1 MKAQLML
8 GGALALALAAQPGIA
23 LAQAQ
28 GAGVSDSSATGTTA
42 DDEGLGEI
50 IVTAQRRNEKLQD
63 VAVSATAFDADA
75 LADKA
80 VTTLA
85 DLQNASPALSIS
97 DGGITQS
104 INIRGIG
111 LASNSPS
118 VTAGVATY
126 VDGLFQPPI
135 VQANSFYDLASV
147 EVLRGPQGTL
157 VGSNSTGG
165 AIFINSQNPLLDEGL
180 GGYAMFGGG
189 NYSSVQSEA
198 ALNLPVSDTFGF
210 RAAGFYRNRD
220 SFYRSVGPVEN
231 DAGKLREGGGRLT
244 AMWKPGSFQAI
255 AKVSFNDSD
264 TGGYAYRPIQGTPY
278 DVFRV
283 GDIRTISFDTPVA
296 NRERAFQASLELRQ
310 ELASGI
316 TLRSVTGYQ
325 NKRINALNDIDASAG
340 PGGIAED
347 YFAGEKVYTQEI
359 NIISPTEG
367 RFDWILGGYFQR
379 NDITIRILQN
389 QVGFPTDII
398 GGNQR
403 TTTGLFAQ
411 GNYEIAPGIEAQLGA
426 RYSTYKATGFG
437 DVTIGRG
444 IPGFPPT
451 GLPVASL
458 AGEHKD
464 SLVTGKFALNW
475 KVDADNLVYALVAR
489 GYKPGGFNSP
499 TSNFD
504 PERVISYEAGW
515 KSAFLRNRIRTQI
528 SAFYNKYSNFQ
539 FNVVEPSTGFAG
551 VENISTVEIKG
562 VEAQVQGRF
571 GGFGFDANVAF
582 VDSNLAS
589 VTFVNTRP
597 LGGANLGPQCPAGT
611 PSTPPFCFDYTPF
624 IQTTGG
630 GPNLYAPRWTWGAG
644 VEYEIPLG
652 GEMSLTPRVNYA
664 YVGEQFTYI
673 GYSPL
678 SDRLN
683 PRGLLSA
690 MLTLNITDQLKIEA
704 WATNLT
710 NKEYVT
716 GQLNSN
722 EFYGAPR
729 EYGVKLNVTF

>member
-1 MKAQLML
+1 MKSQSTL
-8 GGALALALAAQPGIA
+8 GCALALVMAAQPEIG
-23 LAQAQ
+23 LAQSQESGAAASQ
-28 GAGVSDSSATGTTA
+28 GA
-42 DDEGLGEI
+42 DEGVGEI
-50 IVTAQRRNEKLQD
+50 IVTAQRRKEKLQD
-63 VAVSATAFDADA
+63 VAVSATAFDAGA

-80 VTTLA
+80 VTNLA

-165 AIFINSQNPLLDEGL
+165 AIFINTQNPLLDEGL
-180 GGYAMFGGG
+180 GGYAMFGTA
-189 NYSSVQSEA
+189 NYGSAQSEA
-198 ALNLPVSDTFGF
+198 AVNLPVSDTFGF

-220 SFYRSVGPVEN
+220 SFYTSVGPVSN

-244 AMWKPGSFQAI
+244 AMWKPGSFQAV
-255 AKVSFNDSD
+255 AKLSFNDRD
-264 TGGYAYRPIQGTPY
+264 TGGYAFRPIPGTPY
-278 DVFRV
+278 DSFRV
-283 GDIRTISFDTPVA
+283 GDIRTLSFDTPVA
-296 NRERAFQASLELRQ
+296 NRERAFQASLELKQ

-316 TLRSVTGYQ
+316 VLRSVTGYQ
-325 NKRINALNDIDASAG
+325 NKRINALNDVDASTG
-340 PGGIAED
+340 PGGVAED

-379 NDITIRILQN
+379 NDIKIRILQD
-389 QVGFPTDII
+389 QGGFPTDII

-403 TTTGLFAQ
+403 TTTGVFAQ
-411 GNYEIAPGIEAQLGA
+411 GNYEILPGLEAQLGA
-426 RYSTYKATGFG
+426 RYSTYKATGNG

-444 IPGFPPT
+444 IPGFPPN

-458 AGEHKD
+458 AGSHKD
-464 SLVTGKFALNW
+464 SLATGKFALNW
-475 KVDADNLVYALVAR
+475 KIDPDNLLYALVAR

-504 PERVISYEAGW
+504 PERVVSYEAGW
-515 KSAFLRNRIRTQI
+515 KSSFLRNRIRTQI
-528 SAFYNKYSNFQ
+528 SAFYNQYANFQ
-539 FNVVEPSTGFAG
+539 FNVVEPSTGFSG
-551 VENISTVEIKG
+551 VENISTVKIKG

-571 GGFGFDANVAF
+571 GGFGFDANAAF
-582 VDSNLAS
+582 VDSKLAS
-589 VTFVNTRP
+589 LTFVNTRP
-597 LGGANLGPQCPAGT
+597 LGGANLGPQCPFGQ
-611 PSTPPFCFDYTPF
+611 PSSPPFCFDYAPF

-630 GPNLYAPRWTWGAG
+630 GPNLYAPRWTWGGG
-644 VEYEIPLG
+644 VEYELPLG

-683 PRGLLSA
+683 SRGLLSA
-690 MLTLNITDQLKIEA
+690 IVTLKVNDKMKIEA
-704 WATNLT
+704 WGTNLT
-710 NKEYVT
+710 DKEYVT

-729 EYGVKLNVTF
+729 EYGVRLHMMF

>member
-1 MKAQLML
+1 MKTQSML
-8 GGALALALAAQPGIA
+8 GGALVLALAVQPGIA
-23 LAQAQ
+23 LAQSQKAS
-28 GAGVSDSSATGTTA
+28 VSDAA
-42 DDEGLGEI
+42 AVNEGLGEI
-50 IVTAQRRNEKLQD
+50 IVTAQRRKEKLQD
-63 VAVSATAFDADA
+63 VAVSATAFDASA

-80 VTTLA
+80 VTNLA

-111 LASNSPS
+111 LSSNSPS

-165 AIFINSQNPLLDEGL
+165 AIFINTQNPELDAGV

-189 NYSSVQSEA
+189 NYGSVQSEA
-198 ALNLPVSDTFGF
+198 AVNLPVSDTFGF

-220 SFYRSVGPVEN
+220 SFYTSVGPFSN
-231 DAGKLREGGGRLT
+231 QAGKLREGGGRLT

-255 AKVSFNDSD
+255 AKVSFNDRD
-264 TGGYAYRPIQGTPY
+264 TGGYAYRPILGTPY
-278 DVFRV
+278 EPFRV

-296 NRERAFQASLELRQ
+296 ERGRSFQASLELRQ
-310 ELASGI
+310 EFDSGI
-316 TLRSVTGYQ
+316 VLRSVTGYQ
-325 NKRINALNDIDASAG
+325 NKRINALNDVDASTG

-359 NIISPTEG
+359 NIISSTEG
-367 RFDWILGGYFQR
+367 RFDWILGGYLQR
-379 NDITIRILQN
+379 NDIAIRILQD
-389 QVGFPTDII
+389 QGGFPTDII
-398 GGNQR
+398 GANQR

-411 GNYEIAPGIEAQLGA
+411 GNYEIVPGLEAQLGA
-426 RYSTYKATGFG
+426 RYSTYKATGSG
-437 DVTIGRG
+437 DVSIGRG
-444 IPGFPPT
+444 IPVFPPT

-458 AGEHKD
+458 AGSHKD
-464 SLVTGKFALNW
+464 SLATGKFALNW
-475 KVDADNLVYALVAR
+475 KVDPDNLLYGLVAR

-504 PERVISYEAGW
+504 PERVISYEVGW
-515 KSAFLRNRIRTQI
+515 KSAFLRNRIRTQV
-528 SAFYNKYSNFQ
+528 SAFYNQYANFQ
-539 FNVVEPSTGFAG
+539 FNVVEASTGFVG
-551 VENISTVEIKG
+551 VENISTVKIKG
-562 VEAQVQGRF
+562 IEAQVQGRF
-571 GGFGFDANVAF
+571 GGFGFDLNGAF
-582 VDSNLAS
+582 VDSDLAS
-589 VTFVNTRP
+589 VTFVNTRQ
-597 LGGANLGPQCPAGT
+597 LGGGNLGPQCPVGA
-611 PSTPPFCFDYTPF
+611 PFCFDYAPY

-644 VEYEIPLG
+644 VEYEFPLG
-652 GEMSLTPRVNYA
+652 GDMSLTPRLNYA

-673 GYSPL
+673 GYSRL

-683 PRGLLSA
+683 PRGLLSVIV
-690 MLTLNITDQLKIEA
+690 TLKLADNLRIEA
-704 WATNLT
+704 WGTNLT
-710 NKEYVT
+710 NKQYIT
-716 GQLNSN
+716 GQLNAN

-729 EYGVKLNVTF
+729 EYGMKLNVTF

>member
-1 MKAQLML
+1 ML

-23 LAQAQ
+23 MAQSQDA
-28 GAGVSDSSATGTTA
+28 AANDATVT
-42 DDEGLGEI
+42 DEGLGEI
-50 IVTAQRRNEKLQD
+50 IVTAQRRKEKLQD
-63 VAVSATAFDADA
+63 VAVSATAFDASA

-80 VTTLA
+80 VTSLA

-165 AIFINSQNPLLDEGL
+165 AIFINTQNPLLGEGL
-180 GGYAMFGGG
+180 GGYAVFGGG
-189 NYSSVQSEA
+189 NYGSVQSEA
-198 ALNLPVSDTFGF
+198 AVNLPVSDTFGF

-220 SFYRSVGPVEN
+220 SFYNSVGPVN
-231 DAGKLREGGGRLT
+231 NNAGKLREGGGRFT
-244 AMWKPGSFQAI
+244 AMWNPGSFQAV
-255 AKVSFNDSD
+255 AKVSFNDRD
-264 TGGYAYRPIQGTPY
+264 TGGYAYRPIVGTPY
-278 DVFRV
+278 ADYRV
-283 GDIRTISFDTPVA
+283 GDIRSISFDTPVA

-310 ELASGI
+310 ELDSGI
-316 TLRSVTGYQ
+316 VLRSVTGYQ
-325 NKRINALNDIDASAG
+325 NKRINALNDIDASTTPPVPDPNYRG
-340 PGGIAED
+340 SISEN

-359 NIISPTEG
+359 NIISPTQG

-379 NDITIRILQN
+379 NDIAISILQN
-389 QVGFPTDII
+389 QVGFPTDIV

-411 GNYEIAPGIEAQLGA
+411 GNYEIVPGLEAQLGA
-426 RYSTYKATGFG
+426 RYSTYKATGYG
-437 DVTIGRG
+437 DVRIGNG
-444 IPGFPPT
+444 IPGFPPG
-451 GLPVASL
+451 GLAVASL
-458 AGEHKD
+458 AGSHKD
-464 SLVTGKFALNW
+464 SLATGKFALNW
-475 KVDADNLVYALVAR
+475 KVDPDNLLYALVAR

-528 SAFYNKYSNFQ
+528 SAFYNQYSNFQ
-539 FNVVEPSTGFAG
+539 FNVVEPTTGFGG
-551 VENISTVEIKG
+551 VENISTVKIKG

-582 VDSNLAS
+582 VDSDLAS

-597 LGGANLGPQCPAGT
+597 LDGGNLGPQCPAGT
-611 PSTPPFCFDYTPF
+611 PSSPPFCFDYAPF

-630 GPNLYAPRWTWGAG
+630 GPNLYAPRWTWGGG

-652 GEMSLTPRVNYA
+652 GEASLTPRVNYA

-690 MLTLNITDQLKIEA
+690 IVTLKLNERLRIEA
-704 WATNLT
+704 WGTNLT

>member
-1 MKAQLML
+1 MKSQFAL
-8 GGALALALAAQPGIA
+8 GCATALALALPSQMA
-23 LAQAQ
+23 LAQSQDNSASD
-28 GAGVSDSSATGTTA
+28 ATVPEEGVI
-42 DDEGLGEI
+42 EI
-50 IVTAQRRNEKLQD
+50 IVTAQRRKEKLQN
-63 VAVSATAFDADA
+63 VAVSATAFDADS

-80 VTTLA
+80 VTNLA

-165 AIFINSQNPLLDEGL
+165 AIFINTQNPMLEDGV
-180 GGYAMFGGG
+180 GGYAMFGAG
-189 NYSSVQSEA
+189 NYRSVQSEA
-198 ALNLPVSDTFGF
+198 AVNLPVSDTFGF

-220 SFYRSVGPVEN
+220 SFYTSVGPVSN
-231 DAGKLREGGGRLT
+231 KAGKLREGGGRLT
-244 AMWKPGSFQAI
+244 AMWKPGSFQAV
-255 AKVSFNDSD
+255 AKISFNDRD
-264 TGGYAYRPIQGTPY
+264 TGGYAYRPILGTPF
-278 DVFRV
+278 DAFRV

-316 TLRSVTGYQ
+316 TLRSVSGYQ
-325 NKRINALNDIDASAG
+325 HKRINALNDIDASAG
-340 PGGIAED
+340 PGGIVED

-359 NIISPTEG
+359 NIISPTG
-367 RFDWILGGYFQR
+367 TRFDWILGGYFQR
-379 NDITIRILQN
+379 NDIAIRILQN
-389 QVGFPTDII
+389 QEGFPTDII

-411 GNYEIAPGIEAQLGA
+411 GNYEIAPGLEAQLGV
-426 RYSTYKATGFG
+426 RYSTYKATGTG
-437 DVTIGRG
+437 DVVIGRG
-444 IPGFPPT
+444 IPDFPPD
-451 GLPVASL
+451 GLAVASL
-458 AGEHKD
+458 AGSHKD
-464 SLVTGKFALNW
+464 SLATGKFALNW
-475 KVDADNLVYALVAR
+475 KVDPDNLLYALVAR

-528 SAFYNKYSNFQ
+528 SAFYNKYANFQ
-539 FNVVEPSTGFAG
+539 FNVVEPTTGFAG

-562 VEAQVQGRF
+562 AEAQVQGRF

-582 VDSNLAS
+582 VDSDLAS
-589 VTFVNTRP
+589 VTFVNTRTF
-597 LGGANLGPQCPAGT
+597 GGASLGPQCPTGT
-611 PSTPPFCFDYTPF
+611 PSSPPFCFDYAPF
-624 IQTTGG
+624 IETTGG
-630 GPNLYAPRWTWGAG
+630 GPNLYAPRWTWGG
-644 VEYEIPLG
+644 GMEYEIPLG
-652 GEMSLTPRVNYA
+652 GEMTLTPRVNYA

-690 MLTLNITDQLKIEA
+690 ILTLKVNDMLKIEA
-704 WATNLT
+704 WGTNLT
-710 NKEYVT
+710 DKDYIT

-729 EYGVKLNVTF
+729 EYGLKLNVRF

>member
-1 MKAQLML
+1 MKTQLAL
-8 GGALALALAAQPGIA
+8 GCASALALALQPSIA
-23 LAQAQ
+23 FAQAQ
-28 GAGVSDSSATGTTA
+28 QDTASAPEAIEEGV
-42 DDEGLGEI
+42 GEI
-50 IVTAQRRNEKLQD
+50 IVTAQRRKEKLQD
-63 VAVSATAFDADA
+63 VAVSATAFDASA

-80 VTTLA
+80 VTNLA

-111 LASNSPS
+111 LASNSPA

-165 AIFINSQNPLLDEGL
+165 AIFINTQNPLLDEGL

-189 NYSSVQSEA
+189 NYNSVQSEA
-198 ALNLPVSDTFGF
+198 AVNLPVSDTFGF

-220 SFYRSVGPVEN
+220 SFYTSVGPVSN
-231 DAGKLREGGGRLT
+231 RAGRLREGGGRLT
-244 AMWKPGSFQAI
+244 AMWKPGSFQAV
-255 AKVSFNDSD
+255 AKVAFNDRDS
-264 TGGYAYRPIQGTPY
+264 GGYAYRPILGTPSAA
-278 DVFRV
+278 FRV
-283 GDIRTISFDTPVA
+283 GDIRTLSYDTPVA
-296 NRERAFQASLELRQ
+296 ERQKAFQASLELRQ

-325 NKRINALNDIDASAG
+325 NKRIKALNDLDASTD
-340 PGGIAED
+340 PNGIAED

-379 NDITIRILQN
+379 NDITVRIFQD
-389 QVGFPTDII
+389 QAGFLTDIVPK
-398 GGNQR
+398 NQR

-411 GNYEIAPGIEAQLGA
+411 GNYEIVPGLEAQLGA
-426 RYSTYKATGFG
+426 RYSTYKATGSG
-437 DVTIGRG
+437 DVKIGRG
-444 IPGFPPT
+444 IPGFPPE
-451 GLPVASL
+451 GASVADLS
-458 AGEHKD
+458 GSHKD
-464 SLVTGKFALNW
+464 SLATGKFALNW
-475 KVDADNLVYALVAR
+475 KVDPDNLLYALVAR

-528 SAFYNKYSNFQ
+528 SAFYNKYANFQ
-539 FNVVEPSTGFAG
+539 FNVVEPTTGFSG

-571 GGFGFDANVAF
+571 GGFGFDANVAY
-582 VDSNLAS
+582 VDSDLAS
-589 VTFVNTRP
+589 VTFVNTRTF
-597 LGGANLGPQCPAGT
+597 GGAALGPQCPTGT
-611 PSTPPFCFDYTPF
+611 PSSPPFCFDYAPF

-630 GPNLYAPRWTWGAG
+630 GPNLYAPRWTWGGG

-652 GEMSLTPRVNYA
+652 GEASLTPRVNYA

-690 MLTLNITDQLKIEA
+690 IVTLKINDRLQIEA
-704 WATNLT
+704 WGTNLT
-710 NKEYVT
+710 NKEYIT

-729 EYGVKLNVTF
+729 EYGLKLNVTF

>member
-1 MKAQLML
+1 MKLHLMV
-8 GGALALALAAQPGIA
+8 GGALALALAMRPDAAWAQQTAAAPEA
-23 LAQAQ
+23 ASQ
-28 GAGVSDSSATGTTA
+28 GVGD
-42 DDEGLGEI
+42 I
-50 IVTAQRRNEKLQD
+50 IVTAQRRKEKLQD
-63 VAVSATAFDADA
+63 LPVAATAFDSRS
-75 LADKA
+75 LAAKA
-80 VTTLA
+80 VTNLS

-135 VQANSFYDLASV
+135 VQANSFYDLGGV

-165 AIFINSQNPLLDEGL
+165 AIFINTQNPQLDKGL
-180 GGYAMFGGG
+180 SGYATLGVG
-189 NYSSVQSEA
+189 NYNSFQSEGA
-198 ALNLPVSDTFGF
+198 VNLPVSKTFGL
-210 RAAGFYRNRD
+210 RAAGFYRSHR
-220 SFYRSVGPVEN
+220 SYYTSVGPVPT
-231 DAGKLREGGGRLT
+231 DAGKLQEGGGRLT

-255 AKVSFNDSD
+255 AKISFNDRN
-264 TGGYAYRPIQGTPY
+264 TGGYAYRPIPGTPFDAY
-278 DVFRV
+278 RV
-283 GDIRTISFDTPVA
+283 GDIRTLSFDTPVA
-296 NRERAFQASLELRQ
+296 NRERAFQASLELKQ
-310 ELASGI
+310 ELANGI
-316 TLRSVTGYQ
+316 VLRSVTGYQ
-325 NKRINALNDIDASAG
+325 NKRINALNDVDASTG
-340 PGGIAED
+340 PGGVAEN

-359 NIISPTEG
+359 NIISPTAG

-379 NDITIRILQN
+379 NDIRIRILQD
-389 QVGFPTDII
+389 QGGFPTDII

-411 GNYEIAPGIEAQLGA
+411 GNYEIVPGLEAQLGA
-426 RYSTYKATGFG
+426 RYSTYKATGYG

-444 IPGFPPT
+444 IPGFPPG
-451 GLPVASL
+451 GLAVASL

-464 SLVTGKFALNW
+464 SLATGKFALNW
-475 KVDADNLVYALVAR
+475 KIDRDNLLYALVAR

-515 KSAFLRNRIRTQI
+515 KSAFFRNRIRTQF
-528 SAFYNKYSNFQ
+528 SAFYNQYANFQ
-539 FNVVEPSTGFAG
+539 FNVVEPSTGFSG
-551 VENISTVEIKG
+551 VENISTVKIKG

-571 GGFGFDANVAF
+571 GGLGFDANVAF
-582 VDSNLAS
+582 VDSHLAS
-589 VTFVNTRP
+589 VTFVNTRQ

-611 PSTPPFCFDYTPF
+611 PSSPPLCFDYRPF

-630 GPNLYAPRWTWGAG
+630 GPNLYAPRLTWGGG

-652 GEMSLTPRVNYA
+652 GDVTLTPRVNYA

-683 PRGLLSA
+683 ARGLLSA
-690 MLTLNITDQLKIEA
+690 LVTLKLNERLRIEA
-704 WATNLT
+704 WGTNLT
-710 NKEYVT
+710 NRQYVT

-729 EYGVKLNVTF
+729 EIGVKLNVTF